1 MERKVNQA
9 DFNEVVLENIVE
21 FDMEEAEAIDSAVSQ
36 LEAQGVNLQNVIF
49 DKEVIHGVD
58 EISKFHKLY
67 SNVEVI
73 DDEEI
78 EAFLASLDSA
88 STLADKDTKYKLYAG
103 RMDVHSIVIN
113 VLKCK
118 MEEPTLV
125 ERILRNLTTIVSG
138 YPDLVDESTISF
150 IINLFNKYLSDD
162 CIMLSTANLILKSLT
177 KHENN
182 KQNFFTNEKS
192 RPILKTLIE
201 TEKYQLVKIGCDLIT
216 CLCQDD
222 DIRVEISAAHTRA
235 TSLAEDFLSQC
246 YTKLKSQHDVPLT
259 NAIIRAVTSMS
270 VTNQLVS
277 NLYELDPEFKILI
290 ELFNDF
296 RKEVDIL
303 HNVTKLLVALSGN
316 DVCKS
321 AMAPLIPLVVNGIDT
336 FMASRKVVQSLF
348 LVISSL
354 SLRSKPNALAFIE
367 LNAVDKIVQAMKVHA
382 HIKLRRYGCMALRNI
397 ASSSKITQPFDE
409 SGVVELINSLL
420 INRSNEF
427 LEEDCKSVL
436 IALGA
441 PVSLTERWTGK
452 RGDVVGDNQKLLDR

>member
-321 AMAPLIPLVVNGIDT
+321 AMGAT
-336 FMASRKVVQSLF
+336 
-348 LVISSL
+348 
-354 SLRSKPNALAFIE
+354 
-367 LNAVDKIVQAMKVHA
+367 
-382 HIKLRRYGCMALRNI
+382 Y
-397 ASSSKITQPFDE
+397 PF
-409 SGVVELINSLL
+409 G
-420 INRSNEF
+420 
-427 LEEDCKSVL
+427 
-436 IALGA
+436 G
-441 PVSLTERWTGK
+441 
-452 RGDVVGDNQKLLDR
+452 